1 MISGVTELV
10 FESVAEREKKEEVV
24 SVLVYALEV
33 TFIFRF
39 IFLWATI
46 ASQCEWMIII

>member
-39 IFLWATI
+39 IFCGLRSR
-46 ASQCEWMIII
+46 ASVNG